1 MLQGSSARKATST
14 AQNRC
19 TFKSTTNKST
29 FEYALFNMILDTNR
43 YSTPYLPTCV
53 HIYLSTYLGTV

>member
-29 FEYALFNMILDTNR
+29 FEYALFNMILDNR
-43 YSTPYLPTCV
+43 NSIPYLPICV